1 MNDVLRLLKE
11 GERFALIC
19 HTSPDGDT
27 LGSAMALCLGLEKLG
42 KEAAVFCEMP
52 VPYLLRDL
60 PGRERVRLSG
70 ALQPG
75 YTAVAVDC
83 ADQERMGAC
92 AAVFEQGS
100 LRLNIDHHI
109 TNTRYGEA
117 NLVDPQAG
125 ATGEIIWQVLKDL
138 QVEPDAAIGMCVY
151 TAVSTDTGNFMYS
164 NTTSRSLQVAAE
176 TLKTG
181 FDLAGLCAHLFRER
195 SLSRTRMMG
204 ACATNM
210 QLLGGSR
217 IAVSAV
223 TQEEMKRLE
232 VTGEDAEGAVEFL
245 RDIDTVEAA
254 GFLREVEPG
263 VYKASL
269 RSKTFVNVSNIA
281 RQFGG
286 GGHVHAAGCRVQGER
301 ADALRQIGGALL
313 QALEEGAD
321 WTES

>member
-1 MNDVLRLLKE
+1 MNDVLRLLRE

-42 KEAAVFCEMP
+42 KEAAVFCDMP

-60 PGRERVRLSG
+60 PGRERVQLP
-70 ALQPG
+70 ATLAPG

-83 ADQERMGAC
+83 AYQERMGAC
-92 AAVFEQGS
+92 AALFEQGAR
-100 LRLNIDHHI
+100 RLNIDHHI

-117 NLVDPQAG
+117 NLIDPQAG
-125 ATGEIIWQVLKDL
+125 ATGEIVWQVLREL
-138 QVEPDAAIGMCVY
+138 QVEPDAAIGMCIY

-164 NTTSRSLQVAAE
+164 NTTPRSLQTASE
-176 TLKTG
+176 TLQTG

-195 SLSRTRMMG
+195 SLSRARMIG
-204 ACATNM
+204 ACAANM
-210 QLLGGSR
+210 QLLGGGR

-232 VTGEDAEGAVEFL
+232 VKGEDAEGAVEFL

-263 VYKASL
+263 VYKVSL
-269 RSKTFVNVSNIA
+269 RSKTVVNVSDIA
-281 RQFGG
+281 RRMGG
-286 GGHVHAAGCRVQGER
+286 GGHVCAAGCTVRGDREKVLE
-301 ADALRQIGGALL
+301 QIGGAL
-313 QALEEGAD
+313 QKALEEGAG